1 MNKIIVAGRLTKDG
15 ETRTTESGKAVYSG
29 SIAVNRK
36 FKNKDGEYDT
46 DFFNFV
52 YWNIS
57 DNFSKY
63 LKKGK
68 AVIIEGS
75 LQNRTYDDK
84 DGNKR
89 HVTEIIAERIEL
101 TGEIKK
107 EEKTEEPVA
116 SEPIQDIKHTTDYEE
131 KDIVL
136 TDADLP
142 F

>member
-15 ETRTTESGKAVYSG
+15 ETRSTESGKHVYSG

-36 FKNKDGEYDT
+36 FKNKDGEYET

-52 YWNIS
+52 YWNIN
-57 DNFSKY
+57 DKFSEY

-68 AVIIEGS
+68 PVIIEGN
-75 LQNRTYDDK
+75 LQNRNYEDK
-84 DGNKR
+84 DGNKKY
-89 HVTEIIAERIEL
+89 VTEIIAERIEL

-107 EEKTEEPVA
+107 EEKTESAE
-116 SEPIQDIKHTTDYEE
+116 ETKPIEEIKHTTDYEE

>member
-29 SIAVNRK
+29 SVAVNRK
-36 FKNKDGEYDT
+36 FKNKDGEYEA

-52 YWNIS
+52 YWNIN

-68 AVIIEGS
+68 QVIIEGS
-75 LQNRTYDDK
+75 LQNRTYEK
-84 DGNKR
+84 DGQKKY
-89 HVTEIIAERIEL
+89 VTEIIAERIEL
-101 TGEIKK
+101 TGEVKK
-107 EEKTEEPVA
+107 EEKPVEEPIA
-116 SEPIQDIKHTTDYEE
+116 DIQHTTDYQEE
-131 KDIVL
+131 QIVL

>member
-15 ETRTTESGKAVYSG
+15 ETRSTESGKHVYSG

-36 FKNKDGEYDT
+36 FKNKDGEYEA

-52 YWNIS
+52 YWNIN
-57 DNFSKY
+57 DKFSEY

-68 AVIIEGS
+68 PVIIEGN
-75 LQNRTYDDK
+75 LQNRNYEDK
-84 DGNKR
+84 DGNKKY
-89 HVTEIIAERIEL
+89 VTEIIAERIEL

-107 EEKTEEPVA
+107 EEKTESVE
-116 SEPIQDIKHTTDYEE
+116 EPIQEIKHTTDYEE

>member
-1 MNKIIVAGRLTKDG
+1 MNKIMVSGRLTKDG
-15 ETRTTESGKAVYSG
+15 ETRSTESGKHVYSG

-36 FKNKDGEYDT
+36 FKNKDGEYET

-52 YWNIS
+52 YWNIN
-57 DNFSKY
+57 DKFSEY

-68 AVIIEGS
+68 PVIIEGN
-75 LQNRTYDDK
+75 LQNRNYEDK

-89 HVTEIIAERIEL
+89 YVTEIIAERIEL
-101 TGEIKK
+101 IGEIKK
-107 EEKTEEPVA
+107 EEKTE
-116 SEPIQDIKHTTDYEE
+116 SEKEIEQIQEIKHTTDYEE